1 MCPAEPVSVDLERL
15 IERCAVRAWPAET
28 VRAASGWLLR
38 ATEHCSRRR
47 GNSAVPPFD
56 GGAVRGLSAVEEFY
70 RRRGAPVLVQVSP
83 AHRHGGLDSEL
94 ALRGYAAEA
103 PTLVLCADLPG
114 GTWRDSLRRAECRV
128 VLNARDPLWAEH
140 TAARGEVAAVRRTV
154 DRIAPTT
161 VFARAGAPGDPRGFG
176 AAVLDGGLVGVFGMW
191 TAPDR
196 RGGGVASAVLK
207 RLLEWG
213 MRRGAHTAWLQVEES
228 NPAALALYRGCG
240 FGLSHR
246 YHYRRSPE

>member
-1 MCPAEPVSVDLERL
+1 M
-15 IERCAVRAWPAET
+15 
-28 VRAASGWLLR
+28 
-38 ATEHCSRRR
+38 
-47 GNSAVPPFD
+47 PPFG
-56 GGAVRGLSAVEEFY
+56 GGAAHGLSAVEEFY
-70 RRRGAPVLVQVSP
+70 RCRGTPVLVRVTP

-103 PTLVLCADLPG
+103 PTLVLCAELFG
-114 GTWRDSLRRAECRV
+114 RAWRGSSRRAECRV
-128 VLNARDPLWAEH
+128 VLNARDPLWAEY

-161 VFARAGAPGDPRGFG
+161 VFARAGEPGDPLGFG
-176 AAVLDGGLVGVFGMW
+176 AAVFDSGLLGIFGMW
-191 TAPDR
+191 TAPGR
-196 RGGGVASAVLK
+196 RGGGIASAVLR

-213 MRRGAHTAWLQVEES
+213 TRRGARTAWLQVEES
-228 NPAALALYRGCG
+228 TPAALALYRRRG